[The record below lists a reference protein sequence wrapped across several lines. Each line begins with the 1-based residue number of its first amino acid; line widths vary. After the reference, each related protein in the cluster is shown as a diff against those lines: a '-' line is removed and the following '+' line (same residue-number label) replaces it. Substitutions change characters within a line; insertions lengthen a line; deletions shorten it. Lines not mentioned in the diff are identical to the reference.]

1 MYVPVA
7 TLSKENDIKHLEQL
21 KSGFKK
27 TMKWNKYRSQMTIQ
41 PKNNNF
47 NYLIDSTF
55 MNINRL
61 FVLSFPRNNN
71 TEVDILFQ
79 IIMYQRLGSM
89 TLTF

>member
-1 MYVPVA
+1 
-7 TLSKENDIKHLEQL
+7 
-21 KSGFKK
+21 
-27 TMKWNKYRSQMTIQ
+27 MKWNKYRSQMTIQ

-89 TLTF
+89 TLMF